1 MCDIGPE
8 EAVVF
13 YTFLPEV
20 FALVSLLEVELDDVL
35 VVALCVE
42 MIIYNIF
49 LLVGMKN
56 RDWDGQE

>member
-49 LLVGMKN
+49 CWL
-56 RDWDGQE
+56 E

>member
-1 MCDIGPE
+1 MDIMCDIGPE

-35 VVALCVE
+35 VVALCG
-42 MIIYNIF
+42 NDH
-49 LLVGMKN
+49 L
-56 RDWDGQE
+56 

>member
-1 MCDIGPE
+1 MCDVGPE

>member
-35 VVALCVE
+35 VVALRGNDH
-42 MIIYNIF
+42 YDIF

-56 RDWDGQE
+56 KDWDGQE

>member
-13 YTFLPEV
+13 NTFLPEV

-42 MIIYNIF
+42 MIIYDIF

>member
-1 MCDIGPE
+1 MKIRQWTLLDIVCDIGPE

-35 VVALCVE
+35 VVALCG
-42 MIIYNIF
+42 NDH
-49 LLVGMKN
+49 L
-56 RDWDGQE
+56 